1 MQLYR
6 YLNLG
11 FSIDFNYP
19 FLHGMNMDLIRVS
32 ITKKVRVCNNALK
45 IKQIQ
50 LEWFCYP
57 NQQTKQHFG
66 LRKVFLKTNVN
77 RPCDKQTTNFPNF
90 VFLKVRCA
98 KLFSLSTYSCIG
110 L

>member
-1 MQLYR
+1 MCVQQCPE
-6 YLNLG
+6 NK
-11 FSIDFNYP
+11 N
-19 FLHGMNMDLIRVS
+19 
-32 ITKKVRVCNNALK
+32 T
-45 IKQIQ
+45 IQ

-90 VFLKVRCA
+90 VFAKVIDVQNFFLSLSIVILGCDQDFQISIWLKPLNDCGCA
-98 KLFSLSTYSCIG
+98 KLN
-110 L
+110 